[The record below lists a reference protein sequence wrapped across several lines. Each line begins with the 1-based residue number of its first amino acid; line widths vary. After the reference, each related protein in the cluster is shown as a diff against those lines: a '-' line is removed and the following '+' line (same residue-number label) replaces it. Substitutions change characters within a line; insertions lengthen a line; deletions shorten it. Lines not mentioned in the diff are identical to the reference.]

1 MSDNIKPGEMDL
13 TDAELV
19 EVLKNHGIDRRG
31 LMKLFGVGA
40 GVATLSGT
48 AAGAKGGDAR
58 IDDVFGAS
66 YAADESPPRGL
77 VDHTVELRR
86 PPGDPPKQGVHPKF
100 PMVDSPEDG
109 DFKPDREAA
118 EFFFDPVGLHVE
130 QGDVVEFEVTE
141 DHEHTATAFAEKFE
155 LPSRIP
161 DDVLGFSSPPIVGE
175 ESWLYRFDTS
185 GTYDLVCL
193 PHLFF
198 GMAMRVVVGDGG
210 TDYGGLPNP
219 PGPRNPF
226 ANANSVLTAPELV
239 PSNIVRKGTIAWAD
253 LTL

>member
-1 MSDNIKPGEMDL
+1 MSDDIKPSELDL

-31 LMKLFGVGA
+31 VMKALGVGA

-48 AAGAKGGDAR
+48 TAGAKGGDAR

-66 YAADESPPRGL
+66 YAADESPPPGL
-77 VDHTVELRR
+77 VDHTVELRG
-86 PPGDPPKQGVHPKF
+86 PPEDGAPTDAHADF
-100 PMVDSPEDG
+100 PLVDTPEDG
-109 DFKPDREAA
+109 DFEPDTEVS

-130 QGDVVEFEVTE
+130 PGDVVEFRVIE
-141 DHEHTATAFAEKFE
+141 DHEHTTTAFAEKFE

-161 DDVLGFSSPPIVGE
+161 GVPGFSSPPIVGE
-175 ESWLYRFDTS
+175 ESWLFRFDTD

-198 GMAMRVVVGDGG
+198 GMTMRVVVGDGG

-219 PGPRNPF
+219 PGPTDPF
-226 ANANSVLTAPELV
+226 ANAESVLTDPKLDPATVVSE
-239 PSNIVRKGTIAWAD
+239 GTIAWSD
-253 LTL
+253 LNL